1 MQAYEFPATISPDG
15 KLELPPDMQ
24 LPVPANRA
32 ARIIV
37 MIEEDSEL
45 DNEYCDNPTPEQIA
59 DNIRQAFREKQA
71 GQRIPFSQLWDGI
84 DTHVE

>member
-1 MQAYEFPATISPDG
+1 MQAYEFPATISADG
-15 KLELPPDMQ
+15 KLELPPNMQ

-32 ARIIV
+32 ARVIV
-37 MIEEDSEL
+37 MIEEDSEI

-84 DTHVE
+84 DIHVE